1 MSDAPRKIVSKY
13 PFSLGFHYI
22 CTLMPK
28 AKSKIEIRN
37 KKASFEYEFIETFT
51 AGVVLS
57 GTEIKSIRAGKVS
70 LVDTYCYFV
79 NRELFVKNMHIAEYW
94 WGNLNNHDPR
104 RDRKLLLN
112 RKELNRLFKA
122 TREKGLTIVA
132 TRLFIAENGYAKLN
146 IALARGKKE
155 FDKRHSIKE
164 KDLRRESERI

>member
-1 MSDAPRKIVSKY
+1 MLSAFTIFAPI
-13 PFSLGFHYI
+13 
-22 CTLMPK
+22 MPK

-57 GTEIKSIRAGKVS
+57 GTEIKSIRAGKAS
-70 LVDTYCYFV
+70 LVDSYCYFV
-79 NRELFVKNMHIAEYW
+79 GRELFVKNMHIAEYW

-112 RKELNRLFKA
+112 RNELNRLFRA

>member
-1 MSDAPRKIVSKY
+1 
-13 PFSLGFHYI
+13 
-22 CTLMPK
+22 MPK

-57 GTEIKSIRAGKVS
+57 GTEIKSIRAGKAS
-70 LVDTYCYFV
+70 LVDSYCYFV
-79 NRELFVKNMHIAEYW
+79 ARELFVKNMHIAEYW

-112 RKELNRLFKA
+112 RKELNRLFRA
-122 TREKGLTIVA
+122 TREKGFTIVA

-164 KDLRRESERI
+164 KDLRRESERL